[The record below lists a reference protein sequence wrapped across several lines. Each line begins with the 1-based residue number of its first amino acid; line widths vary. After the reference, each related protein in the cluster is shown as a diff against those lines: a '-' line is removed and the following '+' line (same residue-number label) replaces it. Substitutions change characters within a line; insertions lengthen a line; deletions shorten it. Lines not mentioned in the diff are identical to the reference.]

1 MTTLKTHRSLLLAG
15 ALLLPALLAVPAAA
29 RADAPDPR
37 WLPWLGCWQP
47 QAPDGADALQ
57 PDAGAA
63 GSVVCVVPTSSAE
76 AVEVLTIR
84 DGAVAER
91 ERLAVG
97 ETRRD
102 EEGCSGA
109 ERIEWSAD
117 GRRLYRSS
125 DQRCTGGTQRRSDG
139 MLAILPSGQ
148 WLSAQGVTVGPSTM
162 VRVLHYRPLP
172 LSDDLPAEART
183 ALRGNALA
191 VDAARSAAAAAPS
204 TADIVEASRH
214 LDADVVGAWLIERG
228 HGYRVDGDRL
238 VELADAGVPSKV
250 IDLMVALSYPDVFA
264 IDRESVQGERR
275 PGDRGDDYRRRRPTI
290 WDPWGYDPAFGW
302 GYYPRYGYGYGYGGY
317 GYRYGYY
324 RPAVVVVRES
334 ERSRGHAV
342 NGRGYTRRASGN
354 GGSSSSPSSRPSTTR
369 SSGGGGG
376 SHSGTSTGRTAKPR
390 GN

>member
-1 MTTLKTHRSLLLAG
+1 MTTLKTPRSLLLAG
-15 ALLLPALLAVPAAA
+15 ALLLPALLAAPATA

-47 QAPDGADALQ
+47 QAPEGADAPA
-57 PDAGAA
+57 PDAGAEA
-63 GSVVCVVPTSSAE
+63 SVVCVVPTSTAE

-97 ETRRD
+97 ETARD
-102 EEGCSGA
+102 EEGCSGS
-109 ERIEWSAD
+109 EQIEWSAD
-117 GRRLYRSS
+117 GHRLYRSS
-125 DQRCTGGTQRRSDG
+125 DQQCTGGTQRHSDG

-148 WLSAQGVTVGPSTM
+148 WLSAQGVTVGASTI

-172 LSDDLPAEART
+172 LSDGLPAEVRT

-191 VDAARSAAAAAPS
+191 VDAARSAAAATPG
-204 TADIVEASRH
+204 TADIVEASRRV
-214 LDADVVGAWLIERG
+214 DQDVVGAWLIERG
-228 HGYRVDGDRL
+228 QGFRVDGDRL
-238 VELADAGVPSKV
+238 VELADAGVPPKV

-275 PGDRGDDYRRRRPTI
+275 PDDRGDDFRRRRPSI
-290 WDPWGYDPAFGW
+290 WDPWGFDPAFGW
-302 GYYPRYGYGYGYGGY
+302 GYYPRYGYGYGGY

-324 RPAVVVVRES
+324 RPAIVVVRDS
-334 ERSRGHAV
+334 ERSRGRAV
-342 NGRGYTRRASGN
+342 NGRGYTRRDSGS
-354 GGSSSSPSSRPSTTR
+354 GSSGSPSSRPSTTR
-369 SSGGGGG
+369 SGDSGGG